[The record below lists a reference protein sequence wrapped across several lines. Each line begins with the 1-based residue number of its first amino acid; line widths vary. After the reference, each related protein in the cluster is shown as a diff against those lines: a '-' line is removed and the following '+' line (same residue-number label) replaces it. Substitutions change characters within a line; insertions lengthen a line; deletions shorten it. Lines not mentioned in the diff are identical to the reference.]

1 MAQAILG
8 GLGQALGGSV
18 GQAIGRAL
26 GGMLDQRLVASLGPA
41 RQVGPRLEALRLQ
54 STAEGAPMA
63 LALGRARVTGQV
75 IWAARFL
82 EQRHEQ
88 GGGKGGPR
96 TESYAYSLSFAV
108 AVCEGPIDGIGR
120 IWADGQPLD
129 RSGATLRIHRG
140 TEDQMPDPLIE
151 AVEGAGE
158 APACRG
164 TAYVVFE
171 DLPLA
176 PFGNRVPQ
184 LAFEVFRRPSGGQ
197 PTLEDRLEGVCL
209 IPGAGEFVLATEPV
223 VRRTGLTRTE
233 VENVSTAEGRPDLVV
248 SLDQLTAACPNLKR
262 VSLVIGWFGNDLR
275 AGQCTVRPGVER
287 RDKPTVPLDWSVAG
301 LDRAA
306 AHLVSEVE
314 GAPAYGGTPSDD
326 SVRQAVAELKA
337 RGLEVTLYPFVFMDI
352 PPGNGLSDP
361 YGGAEQAAYPWRG
374 RIVADSPATA
384 AVDVAAMFGTADG
397 WGLRRIA
404 RHYASLAAE
413 TGADGLLIGSE
424 MRGLTTSRDTD
435 GGYPAVAAF
444 RALLAECRAI
454 VGPDVALSYAADW
467 SEYSGHRPNDGSG
480 DVVFHLDPLWAD
492 DDLDYVGIDWYPPLG
507 DWRAGD
513 GGLDAETYAGPDD
526 PAYLAMQMAGG
537 EHFDWFY
544 ADDADRTAQVRTPIA
559 DLGHGE
565 DWVFRAKDLKGWWSH
580 AHHDRPAG
588 VRSASPTAW
597 VPGMK
602 PVRLTEFGCAAV
614 DRGGNAPNLFQDPK
628 SAESAL
634 PPASTGARD
643 DRMQRRALE
652 AVLNHFDDG
661 AANPVSTLYGGA
673 MLDGADAWCWDARPW
688 PAFPGRQDLW
698 ADSGAWQAGHWLN
711 GRLLG
716 ETEGLL
722 GDLVERAGLAEGA
735 LVGLVRDRIEGYVID
750 RPMSVREALMPLVAG
765 LGLVISE
772 AGGQLTLRA
781 DDDGAVVL
789 VDTDDLALPDEGGA
803 ETRDRTVD
811 ERPDR
816 VRVRYLNLAD
826 DYQTGSV
833 TLSLDPGSDTVAG
846 LDVDLPAVCDEGQAR
861 RTAARLAAALEAPE
875 RRTLKLGPMQALTLE
890 PGDRV
895 ELPGDSCVWRVER
908 IALDEEVRVVLVPV
922 PTMSLEETE
931 TRWRLPGLPGP
942 SGAPWLRIL
951 ELPPLTG
958 RAGEG
963 GAVAAVAVEPW
974 SRHSVTAG
982 QDPLSQTLR
991 GVARQ
996 PASVG
1001 VLTEALRP
1009 GVCGRWDE
1017 TAVLSVRVEGRP
1029 PESRQGMVVLA
1040 GANAVAVETGVG
1052 WEVIQYRNAELV
1064 GSDVWCLT
1072 GLLRGQGGGDPE
1084 AEAGADSGAAVVFL
1098 DDGLLEVGT
1107 TRDERG
1113 LPLLWRAG
1121 AGTAVPS
1128 GPFVS
1133 AVTHVLTGR
1142 AERTWRPVHLEV
1154 LSGGGGLTL
1163 SWTPR
1168 VRSGGDRWDGEPVAT
1183 DPLRYR
1189 VRIMEGETERRVV
1202 EVATTGWLYPDAGFA
1217 EDFPGSAAEARF
1229 AVSQLGIDG
1238 IWGPEAVAPLCEAGT
1253 MP

>member
-1 MAQAILG
+1 MAQAVLG
-8 GLGQALGGSV
+8 GLGQALGGGV

-26 GGMLDQRLVASLGPA
+26 GGMLDQQLVASLGPA

-54 STAEGAPMA
+54 STAGGAPMA
-63 LALGRARVTGQV
+63 LVLGRARVTGQV

-129 RSGATLRIHRG
+129 RAGATLRIHRG

-151 AVEGAGE
+151 AVEGAGA

-176 PFGNRVPQ
+176 PYGNRVPQ
-184 LAFEVFRRPSGGQ
+184 LAFEVFRRPAGGQ
-197 PTLEDRLEGVCL
+197 PTLEDRLAGVCL

-233 VENVSTAEGRPDLVV
+233 VENVSSAEGRPDLVV

-262 VSLVIGWFGNDLR
+262 VSLVIGWFGDDLR
-275 AGQCTVRPGVER
+275 AGHCTIRPGVER
-287 RDKPTVPLDWSVAG
+287 RDKPTVPLDWSVVG
-301 LDRAA
+301 LDRAS

-314 GAPAYGGTPSDD
+314 GGAAYGGTPSDD

-374 RIVADSPATA
+374 RIVADDP
-384 AVDVAAMFGTADG
+384 VAAEGDVEAVFGAVDG
-397 WGLRRIA
+397 WGLRRLA
-404 RHYASLAAE
+404 RHYAALAAE

-424 MRGLTTSRDTD
+424 MRGLTTSRDES

-444 RALLAECRAI
+444 RALLAECRVI
-454 VGPDVALSYAADW
+454 VAPGVALSYAADW
-467 SEYSGHRPNDGSG
+467 SEYSGHRPDDGSG
-480 DVVFHLDPLWAD
+480 DVMFHLDPLWAD
-492 DDLDYVGIDWYPPLG
+492 PALDYVGIDWYPPLG

-526 PAYLAMQMAGG
+526 PAYLAMQVAGG

-544 ADDADRTAQVRTPIA
+544 ADDADRAAQVRTPIA
-559 DLGHGE
+559 DLAHGE

-580 AHHDRPAG
+580 AHHDRPGGA
-588 VRSASPTAW
+588 RSASPTAW
-597 VPGMK
+597 EPGMK
-602 PVRLTEFGCAAV
+602 PIRLTEFGCAAV

-634 PPASTGARD
+634 PPYSTGARD
-643 DRMQRRALE
+643 DRMQRRALA
-652 AVLNHFDDG
+652 AVLDHFDG
-661 AANPVSTLYGGA
+661 SAANPVSGAYGGR
-673 MLDGADAWCWDARPW
+673 MLEGADAWCWDARPW
-688 PAFPGRQDLW
+688 PAFPGRPELW
-698 ADSGAWQAGHWLN
+698 ADAPAWHSAHWLN

-722 GDLVERAGLAEGA
+722 ADLAGR
-735 LVGLVRDRIEGYVID
+735 VGPEDVPVTGPVRDRIEGYVVD
-750 RPMSVREALMPLVAG
+750 RPMSVREALAPLVSG
-765 LGLVISE
+765 LGLVVSE

-781 DDDGAVVL
+781 EDDGPVVTI
-789 VDTDDLALPDEGGA
+789 DPDALALPDEGGA
-803 ETRDRTVD
+803 EVRDRTVD
-811 ERPDR
+811 ESPDR

-833 TLSLDPGSDTVAG
+833 TLSRDEGGDTVAG

-861 RTAARLAAALEAPE
+861 RLAVRLAAGLEGLE
-875 RRTLKLGPMQALTLE
+875 RRTVTLGPLQALTLE

-895 ELPGDSCVWRVER
+895 QRVGEDVLWRVER
-908 IALDEEVRVVLVPV
+908 ISLDEEARAVLVPV
-922 PTMSLEETE
+922 PVVAVEDGTPV
-931 TRWRLPGLPGP
+931 WRQPDPLGP
-942 SGAPWLRIL
+942 PGAPWLRIL
-951 ELPPLTG
+951 ELPSLVG
-958 RAGEG
+958 RSEG
-963 GAVAAVAVEPW
+963 GVVAAVAVEPW
-974 SRHSVTAG
+974 ARHAVTAG
-982 QDPLSQTLR
+982 PDATSQTLR
-991 GVARQ
+991 GVARG

-1001 VLTEALRP
+1001 VLTEPLMP

-1017 TAVLSVRVEGRP
+1017 AATVTVRIEGRS
-1029 PESRQGMVVLA
+1029 PESREPLTVLA
-1040 GANAVAVETGVG
+1040 GANAVAVETPAG
-1052 WEVIQYRNAELV
+1052 WEVIQYRTAELV
-1064 GSDVWCLT
+1064 GGDVWRLR
-1072 GLLRGQGGGDPE
+1072 GLLRGQGGGEPE
-1084 AEAGADSGAAVVFL
+1084 AEAGADSGAGVVFL
-1098 DDGLLEVGT
+1098 DDSLVELGPMRE
-1107 TRDERG
+1107 EYG

-1121 AGTAVPS
+1121 AGGAVPS

-1133 AVTHVLTGR
+1133 ELTHVLAGR
-1142 AERTWRPVHLEV
+1142 AERPWRPVHLKAR
-1154 LSGGGGLTL
+1154 SGEGGMML
-1163 SWTPR
+1163 SWIARMRTGGDSWEGEPEPVDPMRFR
-1168 VRSGGDRWDGEPVAT
+1168 VRLLDGEVQ
-1183 DPLRYR
+1183 
-1189 VRIMEGETERRVV
+1189 RRAV
-1202 EVATTGWLYPDAGFA
+1202 EVAGTEWLYSEVDREA
-1217 EDFPGSAAEARF
+1217 DFPGGCATARF
-1229 AVSQLGIDG
+1229 AVSQVSIHG
-1238 IWGPEAVAPLCEAGT
+1238 IWGPEAVAPLCEGGG